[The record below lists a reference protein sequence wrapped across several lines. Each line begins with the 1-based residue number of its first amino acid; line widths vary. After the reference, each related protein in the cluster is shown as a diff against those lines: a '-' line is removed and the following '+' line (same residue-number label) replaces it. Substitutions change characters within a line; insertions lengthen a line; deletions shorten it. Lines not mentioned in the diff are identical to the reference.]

1 MGQAKLKG
9 NRELRVAKA
18 IEKIEALKPEQI
30 ICNNCQAKLTEI
42 ISMDSQSLN
51 GIEAMFAA
59 HCEACS
65 HATYAI
71 KGNPETVA
79 SIHMAME
86 HETGHKVKIG
96 VASSPKRL
104 S

>member
-1 MGQAKLKG
+1 
-9 NRELRVAKA
+9 
-18 IEKIEALKPEQI
+18 
-30 ICNNCQAKLTEI
+30 
-42 ISMDSQSLN
+42 
-51 GIEAMFAA
+51 MFAA